1 MTPSAQ
7 IAGGRRVRRWSRET
21 IITKIR
27 EWNDRYGEPPCSAD
41 WNPSLARW
49 RAQEWRIE
57 RYRDGFW
64 PSTNA
69 AKRPFG
75 GSFDAAVRAA
85 GLEPH
90 RPGPRR
96 RAAGEARPDFV
107 QRAPQEPRAIG
118 DALVDAEARAVLE
131 RKLRAA
137 ERRTERAEQAAR
149 DARRRARRA
158 SEREGRARRA
168 RDRVQVAERRVREL
182 TSERVEELV
191 ADGEARVRAAV
202 DQAEAAAREVTD
214 ARRAQQ
220 RADARAAEAEARA
233 ELAERLAAAAR
244 AALASDDD
252 SGRAPAAGDGSSS
265 HDDRARAPGDAARR
279 APGRAARRAGHGAAW
294 KAARDAEERA
304 AAAERRAR
312 ELAVLV
318 CGQARRL
325 SQAELHAL
333 RAGGPS
339 GPAVLAA
346 ALKGLAR
353 ARAGGNGPALDAAL
367 TELASA
373 AIRWRDRL

>member
-7 IAGGRRVRRWSRET
+7 VADGRRVRRWTRDL
-21 IITKIR
+21 IIAKIV

-49 RAQEWRIE
+49 RAQEWRAE
-57 RYRDGFW
+57 RYRDGVW

-90 RPGPRR
+90 KPGPRR
-96 RAAGEARPDFV
+96 RAAGAARPAFE
-107 QRAPQEPRAIG
+107 QRAPQAPRS
-118 DALVDAEARAVLE
+118 VDDELLLAADRVRGAEARIAELE
-131 RKLRAA
+131 RRLRAA
-137 ERRTERAEQAAR
+137 ERRAERAETAIG

-168 RDRVQVAERRVREL
+168 RDRVQVAERSVREL
-182 TSERVEELV
+182 TAERVEEIV
-191 ADGEARVRAAV
+191 ADGEARIRAV
-202 DQAEAAAREVTD
+202 TDQADAATRDVIE

-220 RADARAAEAEARA
+220 VAEARA
-233 ELAERLAAAAR
+233 ADAEVRAEAAERLGAAAR
-244 AALASDDD
+244 AQLASD
-252 SGRAPAAGDGSSS
+252 GT
-265 HDDRARAPGDAARR
+265 
-279 APGRAARRAGHGAAW
+279 GAAW
-294 KAARDAEERA
+294 KAAHEAEERA

-318 CGQARRL
+318 CGEARRL
-325 SQAELHAL
+325 TQPELDVL
-333 RAGGPS
+333 RRGGPS

-346 ALKGLAR
+346 ALRDVAR
-353 ARAGGNGPALDAAL
+353 ARASGSGPELDAAL
-367 TELASA
+367 GALASA
-373 AIRWRDRL
+373 AVRWRDRL